1 MSGDPS
7 TDVMSRGILLRPEY
21 YVQHIDND
29 IPVKNISYKNMSYND
44 LVYGMCKV
52 AQYLL
57 LAGGDINGYMNHMG
71 FVT

>member
-1 MSGDPS
+1 M
-7 TDVMSRGILLRPEY
+7 
-21 YVQHIDND
+21 QHIDND